1 MDLYSKIEELRRRGE
16 SFALATVVSRQAPV
30 SSHLG
35 DKALVFEDGRFEGYV
50 GGACSR
56 EIIRKQALEA
66 LRLGK
71 PRLVKI
77 TPEAA
82 AQVVL
87 ERADEVIIPM
97 TCASEGAVEVYIEP
111 LVGKAS
117 LLVVGGSQIALTT
130 AQIAARMNYRVT
142 LACDMPELAGV
153 SLESD
158 IQVLDWREL
167 EGWLPLQ
174 NPAKTS
180 IVVASQGHY
189 DEDTLALIARW
200 MPQPAYLGL
209 VASRKR
215 GATVL
220 DNLEILGVPKT
231 ALLGLKYPAGLDL
244 GGRGRDEVAI
254 SILAEIIL
262 HKSGKAWADSA
273 GVAKEK
279 VPASTQTSSQPLP
292 SSPQNDPTLLREIQQ
307 VASIAAEISA
317 VTSTAAASPTLL
329 PSGMA
334 IDPTSGE
341 VLEIAR
347 AVSAEY
353 QGQTYYFS
361 CPNCRAKFLKN
372 PDKYLKGKA

>member
-1 MDLYSKIEELRRRGE
+1 MDIYGKIAELRRKGE
-16 SFALATVVSRQAPV
+16 TFALATVVSRQAPV

-35 DKALVFEDGRFEGYV
+35 DKALIFEDGRFEGYV
-50 GGACSR
+50 GGSCSR
-56 EIIRKQALEA
+56 EIVRKQALEV

-87 ERADEVIIPM
+87 EHADEVIIPM
-97 TCASEGAVEVYIEP
+97 TCSSEGAVDVYIEP
-111 LVGKAS
+111 LVAKAS

-130 AQIAARMNYRVT
+130 AHIAARMNYKVT

-167 EGWLPLQ
+167 EGWLSNQ

-189 DEDTLALIARW
+189 DEDALALIARW

-220 DNLEILGVPKT
+220 DNLEILGVSKT
-231 ALLGLKYPAGLDL
+231 ALPGLKYPAGLDL

-262 HKSGKAWADSA
+262 HKSGKEWADSA

-279 VPASTQTSSQPLP
+279 IPASTQTSSQPMP
-292 SSPQNDPTLLREIQQ
+292 FSPQNDPTVMREIQQ
-307 VASIAAEISA
+307 VVSVAAEVSA
-317 VTSTAAASPTLL
+317 TPPSPTPL
-329 PSGMA
+329 PPGTA

-341 VLEIAR
+341 LLEIAK

>member
-1 MDLYSKIEELRRRGE
+1 MDIYSRIAELRQSGQ

-35 DKALVFEDGRFEGYV
+35 DKAIIFEDGRFEGYV

-56 EIIRKQALEA
+56 EIVRKQALEV

-82 AQVVL
+82 ARVVL
-87 ERADEVIIPM
+87 EHADEVVIPM

-111 LVGKAS
+111 LVGKAR

-130 AQIAARMNYRVT
+130 AQIAARMNYTVT
-142 LACDMPELAGV
+142 LACDKPELAGV
-153 SLESD
+153 SLESE

-167 EGWLPLQ
+167 GGWLDAQ
-174 NPAKTS
+174 NPAKTH
-180 IVVASQGHY
+180 IVIASQGHY
-189 DEDTLALIARW
+189 DEDALVLIAQH
-200 MPQPAYLGL
+200 MPRPAYLGL

-215 GATVL
+215 GAAVL
-220 DNLEILGVPKT
+220 DNLEILGVPRT
-231 ALLGLKYPAGLDL
+231 TFPQLKYPAGLDL
-244 GGRGRDEVAI
+244 GGRGRDEVAV
-254 SILAEIIL
+254 SILAEIISL
-262 HKSGKAWADSA
+262 KHQKNPQKV
-273 GVAKEK
+273 GVEA
-279 VPASTQTSSQPLP
+279 PPNPLP
-292 SSPQNDPTLLREIQQ
+292 ALEQ
-307 VASIAAEISA
+307 VQAIAADLP
-317 VTSTAAASPTLL
+317 VAAAPAAI

-341 VLEIAR
+341 LVEIAK

-372 PDKYLKGKA
+372 PEKYLKGRA

>member
-1 MDLYSKIEELRRRGE
+1 MDIYSKIAELRRAGE

-35 DKALVFEDGRFEGYV
+35 DKALIFEDGRFEGYV

-56 EIIRKQALEA
+56 EIVRKQALEA
-66 LRLGK
+66 LRVGK

-82 AQVVL
+82 AKVVL
-87 ERADEVIIPM
+87 EHADEVIIPM
-97 TCASEGAVEVYIEP
+97 TCSSEGAVDVYIEP
-111 LVGKAS
+111 LIARAN

-130 AQIAARMNYRVT
+130 AHIAARMNYRVT
-142 LACDMPELAGV
+142 LACDRPELAGV
-153 SLESD
+153 SLESE
-158 IQVLDWREL
+158 IQLMDWRDLGE
-167 EGWLPLQ
+167 WLQGQ
-174 NPAKTS
+174 NPSKTS
-180 IVVASQGHY
+180 IVIASQGHY
-189 DEDTLALIARW
+189 DEDVLVLLAQH
-200 MPQPAYLGL
+200 MPRPAYLGL

-220 DNLEILGVPKT
+220 DNLEILGIPKT
-231 ALLGLKYPAGLDL
+231 TFPSLKYPAGLNL

-262 HKSGKAWADSA
+262 SKSGRQWAENSQLEQEAMVGALAIELPSQLTPQAMAEIDQVQSTA
-273 GVAKEK
+273 TIENPIPS
-279 VPASTQTSSQPLP
+279 PAPLP
-292 SSPQNDPTLLREIQQ
+292 P
-307 VASIAAEISA
+307 
-317 VTSTAAASPTLL
+317 
-329 PSGMA
+329 GMA

-341 VLEIAR
+341 AIEIAK
-347 AVSAEY
+347 AVSVEY

-372 PDKYLKGKA
+372 PNKYLKGKA

>member
-1 MDLYSKIEELRRRGE
+1 MDIFSKIAELRRKGE
-16 SFALATVVSRQAPV
+16 TFALATVVSRQAPV

-35 DKALVFEDGRFEGYV
+35 DKALIFEDGRFEGYV
-50 GGACSR
+50 GGSCSR
-56 EIIRKQALEA
+56 EIVRKQALEV

-82 AQVVL
+82 AKVVL
-87 ERADEVIIPM
+87 EHAEEVIIPM
-97 TCASEGAVEVYIEP
+97 TCSSEGAVDVYIEP
-111 LVGKAS
+111 LVAKAS

-130 AQIAARMNYRVT
+130 AHIAARMNYRVT

-158 IQVLDWREL
+158 IQVLDWRAL
-167 EGWLPLQ
+167 EGWLPNQ

-189 DEDTLALIARW
+189 DEDALALIARW
-200 MPQPAYLGL
+200 MPNPAYLGL

-231 ALLGLKYPAGLDL
+231 ALSGLKYPAGLDL

-262 HKSGKAWADSA
+262 HKSGKEWADSA
-273 GVAKEK
+273 GVAMEK
-279 VPASTQTSSQPLP
+279 VPASTQTSSQPM
-292 SSPQNDPTLLREIQQ
+292 SFSPQNDPSVMREIQQ
-307 VASIAAEISA
+307 VVSVAAEVSA
-317 VTSTAAASPTLL
+317 APPSPAPL
-329 PSGMA
+329 PPGTA

-341 VLEIAR
+341 LLEIAK

-372 PDKYLKGKA
+372 PDKYLKGRA

>member
-1 MDLYSKIEELRRRGE
+1 MDIYGKIAELRRKGE
-16 SFALATVVSRQAPV
+16 TFALATVVSRQAPV

-35 DKALVFEDGRFEGYV
+35 DKALIFEDGRFEGYV
-50 GGACSR
+50 GGSCSR
-56 EIIRKQALEA
+56 EIVRKQALEV

-87 ERADEVIIPM
+87 EHADEVIIPM
-97 TCASEGAVEVYIEP
+97 TCSSEGAVDVYIEP
-111 LVGKAS
+111 LVAKAS

-130 AQIAARMNYRVT
+130 AHIAARMNYKVT

-167 EGWLPLQ
+167 EGWLPNQ

-189 DEDTLALIARW
+189 DEDALALIARW

-220 DNLEILGVPKT
+220 DNLEILGVSKT
-231 ALLGLKYPAGLDL
+231 ALPGLKYPAGLDL

-262 HKSGKAWADSA
+262 HKSGKEWADSA

-279 VPASTQTSSQPLP
+279 IPASTQTSSQPMP
-292 SSPQNDPTLLREIQQ
+292 FSPQNDPTVMREIQQ
-307 VASIAAEISA
+307 VVSVAAEVSA
-317 VTSTAAASPTLL
+317 TPPSPAPL
-329 PSGMA
+329 PPGTA

-341 VLEIAR
+341 LLEIAK

>member
-1 MDLYSKIEELRRRGE
+1 MDIYSKIAELRRKGE
-16 SFALATVVSRQAPV
+16 TFALATVVSRQAPV

-35 DKALVFEDGRFEGYV
+35 DKALIFEDGRFEGYV
-50 GGACSR
+50 GGSCSR
-56 EIIRKQALEA
+56 EIVRKQALEV

-87 ERADEVIIPM
+87 EHADEVIIPM
-97 TCASEGAVEVYIEP
+97 TCSSEGAVDVYIEP
-111 LVGKAS
+111 LVAKAS

-130 AQIAARMNYRVT
+130 AHIAARMNYKVT

-167 EGWLPLQ
+167 EGWLPNQ

-189 DEDTLALIARW
+189 DEDALALIARW
-200 MPQPAYLGL
+200 MPNPAYLGL

-231 ALLGLKYPAGLDL
+231 ALSGLKYPAGLDL

-262 HKSGKAWADSA
+262 HKSGKEWADSA

-279 VPASTQTSSQPLP
+279 IPASTQTSSQPMP
-292 SSPQNDPTLLREIQQ
+292 FSPQNDPTVMREIQQ
-307 VASIAAEISA
+307 AVSVAAEVSVA
-317 VTSTAAASPTLL
+317 PSSPTPL
-329 PSGMA
+329 PPGTA

-341 VLEIAR
+341 LLEIAK

>member
-1 MDLYSKIEELRRRGE
+1 MDIYSRIAELRRAGQT
-16 SFALATVVSRQAPV
+16 FALATVVSRQAPV

-35 DKALVFEDGRFEGYV
+35 DKALIFEDGRFEGYV
-50 GGACSR
+50 GGSCSR
-56 EIIRKQALEA
+56 EIVRKQALEV

-82 AQVVL
+82 AKVVL
-87 ERADEVIIPM
+87 EHADEVIIPM
-97 TCASEGAVEVYIEP
+97 TCSSEGAVDVYIEP
-111 LVGKAS
+111 LIAKAN

-130 AQIAARMNYRVT
+130 AQIAARMSYSVT
-142 LACDMPELAGV
+142 LACDKPELAGV
-153 SLESD
+153 SLESE
-158 IQVLDWREL
+158 IQVLDWRNLSE
-167 EGWLPLQ
+167 WLQGQ

-180 IVVASQGHY
+180 IVIASQGHY
-189 DEDTLALIARW
+189 DEDVLVLLARW
-200 MPQPAYLGL
+200 MPNPAYLGL

-215 GATVL
+215 GKTVL
-220 DNLEILGVPKT
+220 DNLEILGVPRT
-231 ALLGLKYPAGLDL
+231 TFPGLKYPAGLDL

-262 HKSGKAWADSA
+262 HKGGKLWPDN
-273 GVAKEK
+273 GWVAKEK
-279 VPASTQTSSQPLP
+279 TPATTKALN
-292 SSPQNDPTLLREIQQ
+292 SPFSVSAQNDPAVTREIQQ
-307 VASIAAEISA
+307 VASIAAEIAA
-317 VTSTAAASPTLL
+317 VAPTPSIPPAPL
-329 PSGMA
+329 PAGTA

-341 VLEIAR
+341 LLEIAK

-372 PDKYLKGKA
+372 PEKYLKGKA

>member
-1 MDLYSKIEELRRRGE
+1 MDIYSKIAELQRNGE
-16 SFALATVVSRQAPV
+16 AVALATVVSRQAPV

-50 GGACSR
+50 GGSCSR
-56 EIIRKQALEA
+56 EIVRKQALEA
-66 LRLGK
+66 LRLGR
-71 PRLVKI
+71 PRLVRI

-82 AQVVL
+82 ARVVL
-87 ERADEVIIPM
+87 EHADEVMIPM
-97 TCASEGAVEVYIEP
+97 TCASEGAVDVYIEP

-117 LLVVGGSQIALTT
+117 LLVVGGSQIALCT

-158 IQVLDWREL
+158 IQVLNWREL
-167 EGWLPLQ
+167 PDWLAHQ

-189 DEDTLALIARW
+189 DEDALALIAAS
-200 MPQPAYLGL
+200 MPNPAYLGL

-220 DNLEILGVPKT
+220 DNLELLGVPKT
-231 ALLGLKYPAGLDL
+231 TFPQLKYPAGLDL

-262 HKSGKAWADSA
+262 QKSGKQGFDGRLAMPEKTPVVAPNHSRSA
-273 GVAKEK
+273 PHPGVPE
-279 VPASTQTSSQPLP
+279 
-292 SSPQNDPTLLREIQQ
+292 EIRQ
-307 VASIAAEISA
+307 VASIAAEIGAS
-317 VTSTAAASPTLL
+317 AAAAPANL
-329 PSGMA
+329 PPGTA

-341 VLEIAR
+341 VLEIAK

-372 PDKYLKGKA
+372 PEKYLKGRA